1 MFPTKAIFLASG
13 YASFHLSTTAPNP
26 SPRRSDA
33 EKYPI
38 GVRARLVPTWTMS
51 CFKLFLLTTIFC
63 EIAVIFTANPRILH
77 TKALLERIDAQD
89 PTIAYTRRPGL
100 SVWYI
105 AGWLLQITGT
115 LIRLACYRA
124 LGRQFTFELA
134 IRDEHKLVTSGA
146 YAVVRHPAYA
156 GSIMVLSGT
165 LLCTFGPGSWISEC
179 GWLETVAM
187 QCVAALF
194 AGWASWI
201 MFFQIKRTR
210 VEDDALRDKFR
221 GDWEDWAE
229 RVPYRL
235 VPGLF

>member
-1 MFPTKAIFLASG
+1 
-13 YASFHLSTTAPNP
+13 
-26 SPRRSDA
+26 
-33 EKYPI
+33 
-38 GVRARLVPTWTMS
+38 MS
-51 CFKLFLLTTIFC
+51 CFKVCPHLLCRLVCQTLPCIHRLYLKLFLLTTILC
-63 EIAVIFTANPRILH
+63 EIVVIFTANPRILH

-100 SVWYI
+100 SAWYI

-165 LLCTFGPGSWISEC
+165 LLCTFGPGSWIREC

-210 VEDDALRDKFR
+210 VEDDALRDKFQ